1 MASHTDLRIAHSP
14 NWLAGFEN
22 LVFNEFSRWWKTRR
36 WLVQVLLWLV
46 IVNGMMALIIAGEP
60 DMTVQQIL
68 GGFLNMWGL
77 ILPIGVTI
85 LGQDA
90 VIQERQS
97 GTAAW
102 VLSKPTSRRAFI
114 LAKLVGNA
122 LAILLAI
129 SVVQGAAAYVQIWIS
144 TGTAYPLLPYVGALG
159 IAFLVLLFYFT
170 LTIALGTLFNSRG
183 PVIGIPLAL
192 VLGSKLLKLG
202 AGLSAIMPW
211 SLTASFGPDQ
221 PALAA
226 AVAQGL
232 PVPSLVPLV
241 ATILWCVL
249 FAALALWKFNR
260 DEF

>member
-1 MASHTDLRIAHSP
+1 MAAHADLQIVHSP
-14 NWLAGFEN
+14 NWLAGFSN
-22 LVFNEFSRWWKTRR
+22 LVLNEFGRWWKTWR
-36 WLVQVLLWLV
+36 WITQILLWLV
-46 IVNGMMALIIAGEP
+46 IVNGMMVFIIAGEA
-60 DMTVQQIL
+60 MTVEQIL

-90 VIQERQS
+90 IIQERQS

-102 VLSKPTSRRAFI
+102 ILSKPTSRSAFI
-114 LAKLVGNA
+114 LGKATGNA
-122 LAILLAI
+122 LGVLVAITL
-129 SVVQGAAAYVQIWIS
+129 VQGIAAYLQIWLS
-144 TGTAYPLLPYVGALG
+144 TGRAYPVLHYAGALG
-159 IAFLVLLFYFT
+159 IAFLALLFYLT

-211 SLTASFGPDQ
+211 NLTSSFGPEQ
-221 PALAA
+221 PALAV
-226 AVAQGL
+226 AVAEGL
-232 PVPSLVPLV
+232 PLPSVAPLI
-241 ATILWCVL
+241 ATIVWCLL
-249 FAALALWKFNR
+249 FMALALWKFNR